1 MHWKGYYGRLTAA
14 TVSAETPSRLLKA
27 SRWAGN
33 VGELAKQRS
42 PISSLLFAAFT
53 LLPYY
58 RVYRSAFTPLGH
70 LPPGSPPEPA
80 EPPSRTLQASTR
92 CEQEGGKWGEAKTN
106 SARRGAARLQL
117 QSPALPA
124 EGACSEATA
133 AAMLRQMHSGRNR
146 A

>member
-42 PISSLLFAAFT
+42 PISSPLFAAFT

-70 LPPGSPPEPA
+70 HPPSPSRAPLSPPRA
-80 EPPSRTLQASTR
+80 RSGQARVASER
-92 CEQEGGKWGEAKTN
+92 EGGKWGEAKTN
-106 SARRGAARLQL
+106 SARRGAARRADSGRPRLQL
-117 QSPALPA
+117 PACLQR
-124 EGACSEATA
+124 E
-133 AAMLRQMHSGRNR
+133 
-146 A
+146 